1 MVADSGPKSG
11 LKSYQRKSNDRN
23 PMESRFPVPFRKGV
37 GVFLV
42 FTSSFPSPT
51 HMRPIWTYNT
61 DRPLSSECRKAL
73 EKLFES
79 EGHWSRRLATGG
91 VATSQS
97 CRQGEITSFT
107 HQVQVKDIP
116 GGLLWRWN
124 QTRARVLLTNE
135 DGSSISV
142 AKLRP
147 RKRLTTSKSLD
158 FNSMTGTIPSFKL
171 WLFELKRADAFF
183 VSVLWCQIGLQ
194 TDLLGHFPLH
204 RWGDNRFGRPV

>member
-1 MVADSGPKSG
+1 
-11 LKSYQRKSNDRN
+11 
-23 PMESRFPVPFRKGV
+23 
-37 GVFLV
+37 
-42 FTSSFPSPT
+42 
-51 HMRPIWTYNT
+51 MRPIWTYNT
-61 DRPLSSECRKAL
+61 DRPLTSECRKAL

-204 RWGDNRFGRPV
+204 PVGEIIDLDGLFDAPEPPSTNQDLTELWSLEDLADFADLSEQLML